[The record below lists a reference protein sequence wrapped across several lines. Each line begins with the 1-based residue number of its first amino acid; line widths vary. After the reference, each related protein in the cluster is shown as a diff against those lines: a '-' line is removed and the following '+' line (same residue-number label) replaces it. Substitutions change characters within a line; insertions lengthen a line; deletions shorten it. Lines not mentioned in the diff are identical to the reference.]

1 MNDFYMFFIFYLV
14 VVLHLP
20 LGIASLTQQKTAKR
34 KLSMIEEISEG
45 ISCENNKTARK
56 SMPRSI
62 TTGKIL
68 MDILFLV
75 FRNLL

>member
-1 MNDFYMFFIFYLV
+1 MSDFYMFFIFYLV

-20 LGIASLTQQKTAKR
+20 LGTASLTQQKTAKR